1 MKKLELRHFSY
12 MGIADT
18 TFSIYK
24 RHFNLFFAITA
35 IFFVI
40 PIFIQK
46 LAEWEFG
53 IAQGY
58 GALIR
63 EVFWMDPGYRDYY
76 TVNEISPETALGCW
90 ILTVVV
96 HMCLNALY
104 AGPIILLTTNIL
116 FNKEVNF
123 RSAFRIRAINYL
135 RILLASI
142 GYFVTLILCFM
153 ALAFLLGYLMTRMM
167 FSYCPLIGCFVLFI
181 PISVTLYL
189 GIRWSLYMPAIVLEG
204 WAGRGA
210 VRRSTTLVRGK
221 WWWSWRVILGVVVIQ
236 FLITVFSGYTFSLL
250 NELLLN
256 WNPRLEVISHTITS
270 AGLTLVHVFIRPLIF
285 IALTLLFYD
294 LKVQKEAY
302 DLEVMVQKF

>member
-18 TFSIYK
+18 TFRIYK

-35 IFFVI
+35 IFFAI

-46 LAEWEFG
+46 MAEWEFG

-58 GALIR
+58 GTLIR
-63 EVFWMDPGYRDYY
+63 EVFWMDSAYRGYSP
-76 TVNEISPETALGCW
+76 VNEISLETACGCW

-104 AGPIILLTTNIL
+104 AGPIILITANIL
-116 FNKEVNF
+116 FDKEVNL
-123 RSAFRIRAINYL
+123 RSAFRIRALTYL
-135 RILLASI
+135 RVFLASI

-153 ALAFLLGYLMTRMM
+153 VLSVSLSGLMMG
-167 FSYCPLIGCFVLFI
+167 CPLIGCFALFL
-181 PISVTLYL
+181 PVSVTLYL

-210 VRRSTTLVRGK
+210 VGRSGTLVRGK

-236 FLITVFSGYTFSLL
+236 FLITFFSGYTFGLL
-250 NELLLN
+250 NELLLS
-256 WNPRLEVISHTITS
+256 WNPRLEIISQTITA

-302 DLEVMVQKF
+302 DLEIMIDKF